1 MLQEQK
7 EPESQPESQPAVA
20 KKLYTMQVQIIFPP
34 LLNSDSLRYVFSE
47 ASNEN
52 KLSNQAGSYNL

>member
-1 MLQEQK
+1 MLQGQK
-7 EPESQPESQPAVA
+7 EPESQPAVA
-20 KKLYTMQVQIIFPP
+20 KKLYAMQVQIISPP

-52 KLSNQAGSYNL
+52 KLSNQAGSHNL